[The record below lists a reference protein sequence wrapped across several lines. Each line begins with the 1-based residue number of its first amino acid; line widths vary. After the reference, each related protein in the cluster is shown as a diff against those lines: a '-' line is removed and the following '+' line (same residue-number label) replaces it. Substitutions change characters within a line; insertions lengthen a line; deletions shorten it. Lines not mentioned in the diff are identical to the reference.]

1 MSAPLVRQPLDTIYA
16 RIGLGPFQFFSL
28 FFVGCIYISESM
40 MNIFSYVLAQS
51 IKDEWNLDPWQVT
64 ALSVARD
71 VGIIITGLTV
81 PWLGDKYGRLSVMKW
96 GLLLK
101 TASLMLAVV
110 SLSFPWLLLGLFCL
124 GLGLGFNRPA
134 VSTYSIEILQPR
146 FRGAML
152 IGLFVFII
160 SGAIGGAAVAIY
172 MVPMLDPT
180 HWRMLLF
187 LAVVPTIGGMLAA
200 NILFVE
206 PPRYLAMIGKTD
218 KAIKVFNF
226 IARFNCKPTLS
237 HEEIAQ
243 VRAVTIKDTPY
254 DAGECRQRI
263 WNDKYRPRFIYLAL
277 MWFLTGYQN
286 STIFSSFPENLSNY
300 LNNPLMAVEI
310 STLPIAV
317 FIPLPF
323 VEMPDIGRRWT
334 FLGFVLIQIASTFVA
349 AITSNQIVFVC
360 CLLTLLFAITFSF
373 RILYPLTL
381 ELFDT
386 SIRCYTFGLCY
397 AIARIGGL
405 CSRWQDTVLHDP
417 GLAVMLSLN
426 FIAMMAIFHYPY
438 ETCQKPLDDYEK
450 A

>member
-1 MSAPLVRQPLDTIYA
+1 MSTPLVRQPLDTIYA

-28 FFVGCIYISESM
+28 FFVGCIYITESM
-40 MNIFSYVLAQS
+40 MNVFSYVLAHS
-51 IKDEWNLDPWQVT
+51 IKDEWNLDNWQVV
-64 ALSVARD
+64 ALSVIRD
-71 VGIIITGLTV
+71 VGTIVTGLAV
-81 PWLGDKYGRLSVMKW
+81 PWLGDKYGRLTVMKW

-101 TASLMLAVV
+101 VMSLMLAVV
-110 SLSFPWLLLGLFCL
+110 SLSFPWLMLGLFAL
-124 GLGLGFNRPA
+124 GLGLGLNRPA

-187 LAVVPTIGGMLAA
+187 LAAVPTIFGTLAA

-206 PPRYLAMIGKTD
+206 PPRYLAMIGKTE
-218 KAIKVFNF
+218 KAIKTFNF
-226 IARFNCKPTLS
+226 MARFNCKPALS
-237 HEEIAQ
+237 QEEVAQ
-243 VRAVTIKDTPY
+243 VRAATIKDTPY
-254 DAGECRQRI
+254 DYRESWKRI
-263 WNDKYRPRFIYLAL
+263 WNPKYKPRFIYLAL

-286 STIFSSFPENLSNY
+286 SAIFSSFPENLSSY

-334 FLGFVLIQIASTFVA
+334 FLGFVLIQVVSTFIA
-349 AITSNQIVFVC
+349 AITSNQLVFVC

-373 RILYPLTL
+373 RILYPFTL
-381 ELFDT
+381 ELADT
-386 SIRCYTFGLCY
+386 SIRCYVFGLCY

-405 CSRWQDTVLHDP
+405 CSRWQDTVMHDP

-426 FIAMMAIFHYPY
+426 FIAIMLIFHYPY

-450 A
+450 S

>member
-28 FFVGCIYISESM
+28 FSVGCIYITESM
-40 MNIFSYVLAQS
+40 MNIFSYVLAHS
-51 IKDEWNLDPWQVT
+51 IKKEWNLDDWQVV
-64 ALSVARD
+64 ALSIVRD
-71 VGIIITGLTV
+71 VGIIVTGLTV

-101 TASLMLAVV
+101 VMSLMLAVV
-110 SLSFPWLLLGLFCL
+110 SLSFPWLMLGLFFL

-146 FRGAML
+146 FRGALL

-172 MVPMLDPT
+172 LVPMLDPT

-187 LAVVPTIGGMLAA
+187 LAAVPTIFGMLAA
-200 NILFVE
+200 NILFIE
-206 PPRYLAMIGKTD
+206 PPRYLAMVGKTE
-218 KAIKVFNF
+218 KAIKNFNF

-237 HEEIAQ
+237 QEEVAQ
-243 VRAVTIKDTPY
+243 VRAATIKDTPY
-254 DAGECRQRI
+254 DYRESWKRI
-263 WNDKYRPRFIYLAL
+263 WNPKYKPRFIYLAL
-277 MWFLTGYQN
+277 LWFITGYQN
-286 STIFSSFPENLSNY
+286 SAIFSSFPENLSSY

-349 AITSNQIVFVC
+349 AITSNQLVFVC
-360 CLLTLLFAITFSF
+360 CALTLLFAITFSF
-373 RILYPLTL
+373 RILYPFTL
-381 ELFDT
+381 ELSDT
-386 SIRCYTFGLCY
+386 SIRCYVFGLCY
-397 AIARIGGL
+397 AMARIGGL
-405 CSRWQDTVLHDP
+405 CSRWQDTVMHDP

-426 FIAMMAIFHYPY
+426 FIAMMLIFHYPY
-438 ETCQKPLDDYEK
+438 ETCQKPLDDYDK
-450 A
+450 S